1 MSFTPGPA
9 PPELGYN
16 VICRD
21 RKTDAHGGVLI
32 AAKTTLGLSHLKSGK
47 DTELISG
54 SININ
59 QKKKA
64 IITCLYRPPN
74 RLDQQTANN
83 AIQDITDLPKKHKSS
98 IFILGG
104 DFNLPDIDW
113 KNYTIQGTQTS
124 RDINNAFLE
133 MAANLNIQQLVDK
146 PTRGDNTLDVLFTSH
161 PGQLNRCKTIP
172 PLGNSDHDIVLLDF
186 SHGLQKPKQQKRKIY
201 LWKKANIAMINQHLK
216 EKYNIFKNTD
226 FEDVNSLWTNIKGLI
241 LDAINQHVPTRNTL
255 TKHSHPWMN
264 SELRR
269 LSNKKQRAYTLAK
282 SSGKTRD
289 KKKYK
294 FLKAQLQKEARQ
306 AHSNYMEDIVSNDLE
321 KNPKRFWSY
330 VKSRKQ
336 DASQIVTLKSKDGFL
351 HSDTDT
357 KASILNQQFQKEIQR
372 SLEEDLWKS
381 QFDQFCTSI

>member
-9 PPELGYN
+9 PPELGYD

-54 SININ
+54 RININ

-74 RLDQQTANN
+74 RIDQQTANN
-83 AIQDITDLPKKHKSS
+83 AIQDITDLRKKHKSS

-146 PTRGDNTLDVLFTSH
+146 PTRGTT
-161 PGQLNRCKTIP
+161 P
-172 PLGNSDHDIVLLDF
+172 
-186 SHGLQKPKQQKRKIY
+186 
-201 LWKKANIAMINQHLK
+201 
-216 EKYNIFKNTD
+216 
-226 FEDVNSLWTNIKGLI
+226 
-241 LDAINQHVPTRNTL
+241 
-255 TKHSHPWMN
+255 
-264 SELRR
+264 
-269 LSNKKQRAYTLAK
+269 
-282 SSGKTRD
+282 
-289 KKKYK
+289 
-294 FLKAQLQKEARQ
+294 
-306 AHSNYMEDIVSNDLE
+306 
-321 KNPKRFWSY
+321 
-330 VKSRKQ
+330 
-336 DASQIVTLKSKDGFL
+336 
-351 HSDTDT
+351 
-357 KASILNQQFQKEIQR
+357 
-372 SLEEDLWKS
+372 
-381 QFDQFCTSI
+381 